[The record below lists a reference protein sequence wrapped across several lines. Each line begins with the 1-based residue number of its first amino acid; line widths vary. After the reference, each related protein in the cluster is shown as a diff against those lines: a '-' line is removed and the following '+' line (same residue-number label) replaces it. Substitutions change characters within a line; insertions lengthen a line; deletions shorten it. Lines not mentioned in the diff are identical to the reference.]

1 MRYIDHIRAMSDAD
15 FAYFLNFL
23 QPEIELFGLSHGE
36 NAAMA
41 SVLSTA
47 ANTIST
53 EMQDRCILHSRRIT
67 KK

>member
-1 MRYIDHIRAMSDAD
+1 MRYIDHIRAMSDED

-23 QPEIELFGLSHGE
+23 QPEIELFALPWRE
-36 NAAMA
+36 RCNA